1 MVLQGT
7 LPDGNEIAVK
17 RLKARSSQGMAEF
30 RNEVTLILRVL
41 HVNLVRL
48 LGCCI
53 HGYDRL
59 LVYEFLE
66 NSSLS
71 SYIFSYS
78 HSLSLYSRIYLLFCK
93 L

>member
-59 LVYEFLE
+59 LVY
-66 NSSLS
+66 S

-78 HSLSLYSRIYLLFCK
+78 HSLYSRIYLLFCK

>member
-78 HSLSLYSRIYLLFCK
+78 HSLYSRIYLLFCK